1 MAPPPG
7 LYSGTSTL
15 ALVNPG
21 SISRSV
27 ALTCRILDF
36 EEFIESFLFGIDLG
50 CSCFGFR
57 VGSHLRQHQAQ
68 GFKGTS
74 LYLPC
79 LVFIRWEIIFI
90 GFHFDILNLTLAIIA
105 ANSNVYGFWIMIFS
119 IESCVPWLLVCYFAP
134 FGLVIYTQVTW

>member
-36 EEFIESFLFGIDLG
+36 EEFIESFV
-50 CSCFGFR
+50 CWYRFR
-57 VGSHLRQHQAQ
+57 
-68 GFKGTS
+68 
-74 LYLPC
+74 
-79 LVFIRWEIIFI
+79 
-90 GFHFDILNLTLAIIA
+90 
-105 ANSNVYGFWIMIFS
+105 
-119 IESCVPWLLVCYFAP
+119 LLVLRLSGWVSSTATSSSR
-134 FGLVIYTQVTW
+134 L